1 MRTFE
6 ELVVEAIKSQRERRL
21 RALPFSPL
29 TRIKARFTNGD
40 KNFVHDV
47 TPIEVSGCWGPNA
60 LLP

>member
-29 TRIKARFTNGD
+29 TRIKARYTND
-40 KNFVHDV
+40 DENFVHDV
-47 TPIEVSGCWGPNA
+47 TGPMPSA
-60 LLP
+60 V